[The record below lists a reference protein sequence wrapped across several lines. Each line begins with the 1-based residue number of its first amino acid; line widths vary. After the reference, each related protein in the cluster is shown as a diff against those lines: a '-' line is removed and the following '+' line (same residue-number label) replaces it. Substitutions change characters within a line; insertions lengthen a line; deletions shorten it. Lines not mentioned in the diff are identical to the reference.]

1 MSYEVGF
8 KPSALREV
16 RKLDEVTRRA
26 IISAVELLADN
37 PRPDGSKKLKGESN
51 LYRIRVMGNYRI
63 IYDVQD
69 RRLIVTVVKVG
80 HRRDVYR

>member
-1 MSYEVGF
+1 MAYEVGF

-37 PRPDGSKKLKGESN
+37 PRPDGCKKLKGESN

>member
-16 RKLDEVTRRA
+16 RKLDEVTRKA
-26 IISAVELLADN
+26 IISEVELLADN
-37 PRPDGSKKLKGESN
+37 PRPDGCKKLKGESN
-51 LYRIRVMGNYRI
+51 LYRIRVLSNYRI
-63 IYDVQD
+63 VYEIQD